1 MKKEKAIW
9 CLYNKS
15 YDLRPFMIK
24 HPGGSAILE
33 LTMNHEADLTPI
45 FESSHVF

>member
-9 CLYNKS
+9 YLYNKA
-15 YDLRPFMIK
+15 YDLRPFMTK

-33 LTMNHEADLTPI
+33 LTMNHEADLTPM
-45 FESSHVF
+45 FESSHAF